1 MSGNVLIVDDDPNY
15 RRTVK
20 YYLGTDKKAYRFV
33 EAGSPSEGVEKLQA
47 NGEIRVVLLDLD
59 YKSATSQASTL
70 LEYTAQRPSFYRVIV
85 LTGQEELLS
94 ADDAEKYA
102 VFTYLPK
109 GQQFSTQA
117 LRFTVDQA
125 FKDLERVELG
135 AKIREIQ
142 HVQKQIS
149 ESDSLEKTLDNIC
162 AAVLA
167 TVDGYTCHI
176 RVFDVNR
183 DDYHIAGFA
192 GPDER
197 LRGIFERPKTR
208 GEFFSGRVVGI
219 GKPESFSDLQKLD
232 EFQRFA
238 AAVVADRT
246 PAEGEDRYWRTV
258 SSAYIVPIKTRVFGR
273 DTVDAVLN
281 VSCQQANYFATEE
294 KQALVDEFATLAELA
309 LTKHWLKFKRHK
321 IHRDYQRI
329 GEMLD
334 EISACLSHPNALE
347 EIYKIATGTVEKLVH
362 PEVITIFR
370 RDNWTGRV
378 EAVYEEGG
386 ERQDNSGES
395 YGAHQSLTG
404 AVFATGDTIHLPDP
418 DDPASPKPVRDPRFL
433 RENPQGFLTHAPS
446 RALEHYLAAAIGI
459 GDHVEGVLRVIN
471 KKSRY
476 YKRTEPRLLE
486 SGFGTDCRFLVE
498 IIAHLLAV
506 SIRLAESTRDAGHRL
521 ELAETVGAASRLIN
535 ATHSVEQLLSIT
547 TQQLGDVMDAQIAM
561 LFMKEGQENRLFLR
575 RTSGMEMI
583 DASYDIGEGGTGKVA
598 RDQKSLLIESAPAN
612 DGKYDAE
619 IRKFLPD
626 LSDGRPGSIETLM
639 IVPIVTKGTTIGVMK
654 AINRRGDLP
663 RYTADDLKLFESFA
677 SFFAVAL
684 ENATLFDRANEEM
697 IVHKRNAALSTLITA
712 VADEI
717 RNTSGLIPGALD
729 GLRKQLGSPIDG
741 SVARRLNLIDRVA
754 VQATDFANELAGFAL
769 SKRGERELVDINDV
783 VRRAIAELQQHP
795 KYQNSET
802 IRLDPKL
809 SDGALH
815 CWIYANPF
823 AQVIR
828 NLVINAFQALEDSR
842 DGCITVSTFTEG
854 TEAVLQVDDD
864 GPGVPV
870 DYESKIFEPDFT
882 TKANGNGIGLWLVR
896 IQLEQIN
903 GRIELRPKEGK
914 GARFAVLIPREEPRG
929 EQRDEASLASSA
941 R

>member
-15 RRTVK
+15 RRAVK
-20 YYLGTDKKAYRFV
+20 YHLGTDKKSYRFV
-33 EAGSPSEGVEKLQA
+33 EAGSPTEGIEKLEA
-47 NGEIRVVLLDLD
+47 NKDLRVILLDLK
-59 YKSATSQASTL
+59 YPGAGRQAKDF
-70 LEYTAQRPSFYRVIV
+70 LEYTASRSSFYRIIV
-85 LTGQEELLS
+85 LTGEEQLLF
-94 ADDAEKYA
+94 AEDAEKYA

-109 GQQFSTQA
+109 SQHSATQA

-149 ESDSLEKTLDNIC
+149 ESDSLEQTLNIIC
-162 AAVLA
+162 NSVLA
-167 TVDGYTCHI
+167 TVNGYTCHI

-192 GPDER
+192 GPDEG
-197 LRGIFERPKTR
+197 LRGIFERPKTK
-208 GEFFSGRVVGI
+208 GEFFSGRVVGV

-238 AAVVADRT
+238 VSVAADRAPT
-246 PAEGEDRYWRTV
+246 DEEDRYWRTV
-258 SSAYIVPIKTRVFGR
+258 SSAYIVPIKTRVFGQ

-281 VSCQQANYFATEE
+281 VSCQQPNYFATEE
-294 KQALVDEFATLAELA
+294 KQSLVDEFATLAELA
-309 LTKHWLKFKRHK
+309 LTKHWLKLKRHK

-334 EISACLSHPNALE
+334 DISACLSHPNALE
-347 EIYKIATGTVEKLVH
+347 DIYRIVSGTVGKLVQ
-362 PEVITIFR
+362 PEVITILR

-386 ERQDNSGES
+386 ESRDNSGES
-395 YGAHQSLTG
+395 YGRNQSLTG
-404 AVFATGDTIHLPDP
+404 TVFATGKTIHLPDP
-418 DDPASPKPVRDPRFL
+418 DDPASLKPVKDPRFV

-459 GDHVEGVLRVIN
+459 GDDVEGVLRVIN

-476 YKRTEPRLLE
+476 YTVAEPRLLE
-486 SGFGTDCRFLVE
+486 SGFGTDCKFLVE

-506 SIRLAESTRDAGHRL
+506 SIRLAESTRDSGHRL

-535 ATHSVEQLLSIT
+535 AAHSVEELLSIT
-547 TQQLGDVMDAQIAM
+547 AEHLGDIMQAQIAM
-561 LFMKEGQENRLFLR
+561 LFLKDEQQNRLVLL

-583 DASYDIGEGGTGKVA
+583 EASYDMGEGGTGQVA
-598 RDQKSLLIESAPAN
+598 RDQKSFLIPSAPAN

-619 IRKFLPD
+619 IRRFLPD
-626 LSDGRPGSIETLM
+626 QRDGRAGLIETLM
-639 IVPIVTKGTTIGVMK
+639 IVPIVIKGTTVGVMK
-654 AINRRGDLP
+654 AINRRADLP
-663 RYTADDLKLFESFA
+663 RYTEDDLRLFESFA
-677 SFFAVAL
+677 AYFAVAL
-684 ENATLFDRANEEM
+684 ENARLFDRANEEM

-717 RNTSGLIPGALD
+717 RNTSGLIPGAVD
-729 GLRKQLGSPIDG
+729 GLRNQLGPTPET
-741 SVARRLNLIDRVA
+741 VTRRLNLIDRVA

-769 SKRGERELVDINDV
+769 SKRGEREVVDINDV
-783 VRRAIAELQQHP
+783 VRRAIAELQEQP
-795 KYQNSET
+795 KYQNSDSV
-802 IRLDPKL
+802 RLEPKL
-809 SDGALH
+809 SELPLH
-815 CWIYANPF
+815 CSIYANPF

-828 NLVINAFQALEDSR
+828 NIVINAFQALEGSR
-842 DGCITVSTFTEG
+842 DGCITVSTFGEG

-882 TKANGNGIGLWLVR
+882 TKSNGNGIGLWLVR

-903 GRIELRPKEGK
+903 GRIELRAKEGK
-914 GARFAVLIPREEPRG
+914 GARFALMIPREEPKGRG
-929 EQRDEASLASSA
+929 EQRDASLASSD